1 MEKWNLNFDQLTAEI
16 KSLSA
21 EELNL
26 AKQLAEVLNTSQL
39 SAYEKN
45 KALCVV
51 DKVLYHRTLGKS
63 QAELLK

>member
-1 MEKWNLNFDQLTAEI
+1 MEEWNLDFDVLVGQI
-16 KSLSA
+16 KLLSD
-21 EELNL
+21 EELDL
-26 AKQLAEVLNTSQL
+26 AKKLSKVLNTSQL

-51 DKVLYHRTLGKS
+51 DKVLYHKTLGKS

>member
-16 KSLSA
+16 ELLSA

-45 KALCVV
+45 RALCVV
-51 DKVLYHRTLGKS
+51 DKVLYHKTLGKS
-63 QAELLK
+63 QTELLK